1 MKFEQTPISGA
12 HVVRP
17 EPVEDERGLFARVW
31 DAEAMAALG
40 LDARPLQCSVS
51 YNARRG
57 TLRGMHLQAAP
68 HGETK
73 LVRCTAGAVWDVIV
87 DVRPDSPTR
96 GRHFAIEL
104 SQANR
109 AMLYIPE
116 GVAHGFQALTDGAEL
131 YYQIGGSP
139 YVPGAARGFRH
150 DDPAFGIPWPL
161 SVTSIAEKDLN
172 WPPFDPT
179 PAR

>member
-1 MKFEQTPISGA
+1 MTFEETPLAGA
-12 HVVRP
+12 FVLRP
-17 EPVEDERGLFARVW
+17 EPIEDERGLFARVW
-31 DAEAMAALG
+31 DAEAMAARG

-57 TLRGMHLQAAP
+57 TLRGLHLQAPP

-73 LVRCTAGAVWDVIV
+73 LVRCTAGAIWDVIV
-87 DVRPDSPTR
+87 DVRPGSPTE

-109 AMLYIPE
+109 TMLYIPE
-116 GVAHGFQALTDGAEL
+116 GLAHGFQTLTDGAEV
-131 YYQIGGSP
+131 YYQIGGST
-139 YVPGAARGFRH
+139 YIPGAAAGFRH
-150 DDPAFGIPWPL
+150 DDPAFGIAWPL
-161 SVTSIAEKDLN
+161 GVTSIAEKDLN
-172 WPPFDPT
+172 WPPFVPA